1 MKTKLDIFSSTKLKD
16 FFQNLEGLFDISL
29 KNFDDLDE
37 CYNASN
43 ISIVFFNDQGFIED
57 TILNNVLQKENFIF
71 IFRELSMFDKSSIDL
86 KKNIVAPI
94 SIGKFLDKINEIII
108 KKNYTYR
115 NIDLNNNIITNTIT
129 NEKAHITEAENLI
142 MLKLFNDKT
151 VNKKILERD
160 VLHIKQDLNTSSIES
175 HLNRIRKKLKKIDS
189 EFSVYSKDNNVFLD
203 MVNGDK

>member
-86 KKNIVAPI
+86 KKNIDLFLNETKTEYNI
-94 SIGKFLDKINEIII
+94 SFFYHRSSEL
-108 KKNYTYR
+108 
-115 NIDLNNNIITNTIT
+115 IDIMIEYYDLLNRYD
-129 NEKAHITEAENLI
+129 E
-142 MLKLFNDKT
+142 LFNAILLKT
-151 VNKKILERD
+151 
-160 VLHIKQDLNTSSIES
+160 QES
-175 HLNRIRKKLKKIDS
+175 ESRNAESLA
-189 EFSVYSKDNNVFLD
+189 V
-203 MVNGDK
+203 